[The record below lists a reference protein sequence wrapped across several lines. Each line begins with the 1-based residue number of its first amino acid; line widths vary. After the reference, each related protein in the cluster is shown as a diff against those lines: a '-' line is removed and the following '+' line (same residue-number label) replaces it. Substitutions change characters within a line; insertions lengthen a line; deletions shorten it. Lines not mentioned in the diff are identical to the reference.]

1 MANALSAAKTSLPA
15 NVATPEPPGVFDR
28 LSTRSDRDG
37 IEWSLAPGAA
47 RATSRVPTH
56 SPLNSSTTAV
66 SFFNC
71 RFVPVLF
78 NNEERAENRV
88 EKLNAVIVSV
98 IIAAFPAAR

>member
-1 MANALSAAKTSLPA
+1 
-15 NVATPEPPGVFDR
+15 
-28 LSTRSDRDG
+28 
-37 IEWSLAPGAA
+37 
-47 RATSRVPTH
+47 
-56 SPLNSSTTAV
+56 LNSSTTAV